1 MHFWL
6 LLKSELCFYGH
17 DLPHSI
23 KVFWQWRQSGQSLLR
38 CIRNPLSM
46 TSCRGLTECFA
57 ELILTANFDLVLV
70 ILLTNISLSFS
81 HNLGIWIH
89 LVLVDQLSHDYFQSW
104 FSWQFVIFLPVRAS
118 PHGLQE
124 SYFLNGK
131 CVICLLFAPSR
142 ALTFC
147 PIFTKNRKD
156 ESYLY
161 DYKDRK
167 KKRLYRFPG
176 ADQMCG

>member
-1 MHFWL
+1 M
-6 LLKSELCFYGH
+6 
-17 DLPHSI
+17 
-23 KVFWQWRQSGQSLLR
+23 
-38 CIRNPLSM
+38 
-46 TSCRGLTECFA
+46 
-57 ELILTANFDLVLV
+57 LILTANFDLVLV
-70 ILLTNISLSFS
+70 ILLTNISLSFI

-89 LVLVDQLSHDYFQSW
+89 LVLVDQLSDDYFQSW
-104 FSWQFVIFLPVRAS
+104 FSWQFVIFYPWELLHTAYK
-118 PHGLQE
+118 E

-131 CVICLLFAPSR
+131 CVICLLFASSQ

-147 PIFTKNRKD
+147 PIFMKNRKN

-176 ADQMCG
+176 ADQMYGSTSLHKQITSKLVPPFYPA